1 MLTHLSSKSLLTQTD
16 LGFVLCLELIQS
28 ASIANVQ
35 ISCKNQCEYRKLE
48 SQYNFLLKT
57 TEVLLIAG
65 FGASDAPWIDSGWH
79 LFTHLIDYYSRASLY
94 CVDCTG

>member
-1 MLTHLSSKSLLTQTD
+1 MLTHLSSKSFLTQRD

-35 ISCKNQCEYRKLE
+35 ISCKNQCEYRKLK
-48 SQYNFLLKT
+48 SQYKFLLRT
-57 TEVLLIAG
+57 MEALLTAG

-79 LFTHLIDYYSRASLY
+79 LFTHRIDYYSTASLY
-94 CVDCTG
+94 YVDCTG